1 MTSEWLEIPWRELSA
16 DALRGVIEEFVS
28 RDGTDYGEV
37 EIAFE
42 IKVEQVQRQLERGDI
57 RIVFDP
63 ETEGVTLVEARL
75 LTAGSA
81 AGRHG

>member
-1 MTSEWLEIPWRELSA
+1 MTNEWLEIPWRELSA
-16 DALRGVIEEFVS
+16 DALQGVIEAFVN

-37 EIAFE
+37 EVSFE
-42 IKVEQVQRQLERGDI
+42 VKVEQVQRLLERGDI

-81 AGRHG
+81 AGRSG